1 MKEQIIKPLLNI
13 QQVLTW
19 LCVIPADENTSNR
32 KKIVYIVFTFIG
44 FVFGFCGALASALF
58 FFKFFSVDLEM
69 ALFVP
74 TYSFG
79 FVMTTYGIPIALML
93 RKEIRAL
100 FGQLDKIYETS
111 ETHFFFIQLIL

>member
-1 MKEQIIKPLLNI
+1 MKILQIGKRSFISFSLSL
-13 QQVLTW
+13 VLFSDSVVHW
-19 LCVIPADENTSNR
+19 HRHCSSSN
-32 KKIVYIVFTFIG
+32 
-44 FVFGFCGALASALF
+44 
-58 FFKFFSVDLEM
+58 FFSVDLEM

-74 TYSFG
+74 TYFFG

-111 ETHFFFIQLIL
+111 ETNFFFIQLIL